1 MKLAFVFVGGGKEA
15 WLEELTH
22 SYIAK
27 LKPFVTTGIVRIKP
41 SKQARES
48 AQKKLSFETIE
59 LLKVIKKDDILIL
72 CDERGEAVSSRKFS
86 DKLVKFFERGRP
98 RVVILVGGAFGF
110 GDEIRKRADW
120 TWSLSTMVFNHH
132 IAQAVVL
139 EQTYRA
145 FAIWKNLPYHND

>member
-1 MKLAFVFVGGGKEA
+1 MKLAFVFVGGSKEP
-15 WLEELTH
+15 WLEELTAD
-22 SYIAK
+22 YLAK
-27 LKPFVTTGIVRIKP
+27 LKPVVATEIIRIKP

-48 AQKKLSFETIE
+48 AQKKLAEETSDI
-59 LLKVIKKDDILIL
+59 LRMLKKDDLLII

-98 RVVILVGGAFGF
+98 RVVILIGGAFGF
-110 GDEIRKRADW
+110 GDEIRQRADW